1 MQAFIALYG
10 PSMVGILFVQLPM
23 QEVAPSAVSI
33 ALAMDTINCVINF
46 AVSFLLIFSSF
57 LFYPFTFLLLIYIGD
72 CPQVEV

>member
-10 PSMVGILFVQLPM
+10 PSMVGILFVQLPIHD
-23 QEVAPSAVSI
+23 VAPSAVSI

-46 AVSFLLIFSSF
+46 TVSFLLIFSSF